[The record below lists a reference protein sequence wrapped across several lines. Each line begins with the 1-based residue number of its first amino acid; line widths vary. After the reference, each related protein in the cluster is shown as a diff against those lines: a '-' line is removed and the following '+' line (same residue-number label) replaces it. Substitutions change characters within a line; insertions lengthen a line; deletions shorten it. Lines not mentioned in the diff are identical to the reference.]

1 MATAVASRFAVLTI
15 EDDDDNTPQKSK
27 NQKKKKVETKQSKP
41 PAPAPKS
48 DNASVKKKKKKKPD
62 HAEGKKKA
70 TNDQWEQWKQ
80 KDNEY
85 VDESY
90 EQDLQ
95 QAILLSKLDF
105 EEKKKIYD
113 KTKKE
118 DEDKKGKK
126 KEKKKAQPMSLE
138 QFNSLDPSQI
148 ENLATGTSAP
158 ENEEA
163 SGPIEPDQTFFDRIE
178 EDTKKVLDREQ
189 RLEICRARE
198 PLAQEAVT
206 ISHYKDLLKERDNE
220 VLSLKEE
227 VENLK
232 EELLSSKKRYKKFCN
247 LLASAEMCDKAK
259 VLADVE
265 RLQKVRDEL
274 SAEVSSLHIQLEQE
288 RSKVRTLTSELK
300 KSQQNKKRTTSET
313 AQ

>member
-15 EDDDDNTPQKSK
+15 EDDDENTPQKPK
-27 NQKKKKVETKQSKP
+27 NLKKKKVEPKQK
-41 PAPAPKS
+41 APAPPPKP
-48 DNASVKKKKKKKPD
+48 DNAAVKKKKKKKQNNS
-62 HAEGKKKA
+62 EVKKKA
-70 TNDQWEQWKQ
+70 NDQWEQWKQ
-80 KDNEY
+80 KDNEF

-95 QAILLSKLDF
+95 QAILLSKLDY
-105 EEKKKIYD
+105 EEKKPIYD
-113 KTKKE
+113 KNKKE
-118 DEDKKGKK
+118 DEEKKGQKK
-126 KEKKKAQPMSLE
+126 KEKKKTQPMSLE
-138 QFNSLDPSQI
+138 QFNSLDPDQI
-148 ENLATGTSAP
+148 ENIAGGSTIQ
-158 ENEEA
+158 EVEEA
-163 SGPIEPDQTFFDRIE
+163 SAVVEPDQTFFDRIE

-189 RLEICRARE
+189 RLVACRDIE

-206 ISHYKDLLKERDNE
+206 ISHYKDLLKDRDKE
-220 VLSLKEE
+220 ILSLKEE
-227 VENLK
+227 VETLK

-274 SAEVSSLHIQLEQE
+274 SAEVSSLHAQLEQE
-288 RSKVRTLTSELK
+288 RSKVRALTSELK
-300 KSQQNKKRTTSET
+300 KSQSKKRTASET